1 MSWRDWFKSRQ
12 LSLMRGNVGMSFADV
27 EWTKKKC
34 PCVTQRYTKLF
45 LFFLSNVKV
54 LQTAIW
60 IIITTTT
67 YLFDIYDV
75 KKQLNQNSPSEKM
88 CHTGVALHN
97 LNSIRNI
104 CCNDA
109 RERKRT
115 RCDGIIISPP
125 SWWEI
130 QMRWVTSGQIKMVG
144 HNVDRRFFFV

>member
-27 EWTKKKC
+27 EWKKKMSVC
-34 PCVTQRYTKLF
+34 DATLYKVVS
-45 LFFLSNVKV
+45 FFFVKCQGPSNCH
-54 LQTAIW
+54 LNNTL
-60 IIITTTT
+60 TT
-67 YLFDIYDV
+67 YLFNMYDV

-88 CHTGVALHN
+88 CHTRVALHN